1 MKLIKKQLS
10 VSYVMKATASKSLNE
25 QASPGGITK
34 GDVANHRDY
43 RLVRSSV
50 ANPQGK
56 VEFTPQVSFVPPLGK
71 GYEVHSRRLNKSYA
85 QGPREAQPA

>member
-10 VSYVMKATASKSLNE
+10 VSYVMIATASKSLNE

-43 RLVRSSV
+43 RLDGSSV